1 MKILDVSLVVLLVFC
16 LGCEKEKPSEQVGK
30 QTNRFCSVKSA
41 EEGRHVSKDEVMK
54 IVDKINE
61 WSADVERLCFEG
73 DAEQIDC
80 FVTQLKEMLL
90 PLEYRL
96 RKQLL
101 FEIEYA
107 VRHVDLYHGPMKEN
121 VPVHDLAVRLKN
133 FCHFS
138 EAISSLAF
146 FLTEDAIHSADL
158 DLDRGQTIKCFIVY
172 VKRGKL
178 DELVPLGEAKFKEW
192 LEKCYDS
199 EDCYLKLAMERGH
212 GKGIDHPE
220 QDTYELRIE
229 TLKSF
234 FRTVR
239 IRPPKWYVGDQFKDW

>member
-1 MKILDVSLVVLLVFC
+1 MKILDVSLVSLLVFC
-16 LGCEKEKPSEQVGK
+16 LGCEKGKPSEQAGA
-30 QTNRFCSVKSA
+30 QANRLCSVKSA
-41 EEGRHVSKDEVMK
+41 EEGRNVSKNEVMK
-54 IVDKINE
+54 IVSKIKE
-61 WSADVERLCFEG
+61 YSADVERLCFEG
-73 DAEQIDC
+73 DAEQIDG
-80 FVTQLKEMLL
+80 FVAQLKEMLL

-101 FEIEYA
+101 FQIEYA
-107 VRHVDLYHGPMKEN
+107 VHHIKFYRRSMKEDM
-121 VPVHDLAVRLKN
+121 PVHDLAVQFKN

-146 FLTEDAIHSADL
+146 FLTEDAIHSAHYDL
-158 DLDRGQTIKCFIVY
+158 IRCQKIKSIIRVGRD
-172 VKRGKL
+172 KKS
-178 DELVPLGEAKFKEW
+178 DELKSLGEAKLKEW

-199 EDCYLKLAMERGH
+199 EDCYLKLAMEKGH
-212 GKGIDHPE
+212 GKGIDHSE

-229 TLKSF
+229 LLKSF

>member
-1 MKILDVSLVVLLVFC
+1 MKILDVSLITLAAFC
-16 LGCEKEKPSEQVGK
+16 FGCEKNKSPEPEETE
-30 QTNRFCSVKSA
+30 TNRLCTVKSA
-41 EEGRHVSKDEVMK
+41 EESLHVSKDEFMK
-54 IVDKINE
+54 IVDKIKE

-73 DAEQIDC
+73 DAEQIDS
-80 FVTQLKEMLL
+80 FVAQLKEMLL
-90 PLEYRL
+90 PLEYGP
-96 RKQLL
+96 RKRLL

-107 VRHVDLYHGPMKEN
+107 VRHIDLHHGPTKED

-146 FLTEDAIHSADL
+146 FLTEDAIHSAHYDL
-158 DLDRGQTIKCFIVY
+158 IRCQKIKSIIRVGRD
-172 VKRGKL
+172 KKS
-178 DELVPLGEAKFKEW
+178 DELKSLGEAKLKEW

-199 EDCYLKLAMERGH
+199 EDCYLKLAMEKGH
-212 GKGIDHPE
+212 GKGIDHSE

-229 TLKSF
+229 LLKSF

-239 IRPPKWYVGDQFKDW
+239 IRPPKWYVGKEFEDW